1 MILAT
6 LTLPWPPRA
15 LNPNGR
21 AHWAKR
27 TAPRK
32 AQKAAAYAEGLE
44 RGLHL
49 VKGRIPAGA
58 TIGIHWMFCP
68 PPRAA
73 HSYDDDNFE
82 AAMKAARDQ
91 IAAMIG
97 VDDKRFRA
105 TKERGPIQRP
115 AGAVICTLSI
125 ADDWQSVGSI
135 AQSLAARAGMCHE
148 KSEAGGATNAIRPLT
163 KYANTGG
170 SRDGL

>member
-97 VDDKRFRA
+97 VDDKRFSA

-125 ADDWQSVGSI
+125 ADDWQSIGSI

-148 KSEAGGATNAIRPLT
+148 KSGPRGAGNTDTALNID
-163 KYANTGG
+163 ANSGG
-170 SRDGL
+170 SRDV